1 MDSFMINDG
10 TLVSSQILTIGAINA
25 ALVFGL
31 LTLYRFYGEA
41 PLFLRGVWWHGLVA
55 RLAMALL
62 AGGFAMLASVT
73 AYDYGKT
80 TLLVVNAGLLT
91 LWYLE
96 LAMILRQAVLSDLF
110 DGDLPAEITLFIAFV
125 LAINGGYFTLMFIA
139 AIFSCPRV
147 LSLKM

>member
-1 MDSFMINDG
+1 MINDG

-41 PLFLRGVWWHGLVA
+41 PLFLRGVWWHGLLA

-62 AGGFAMLASVT
+62 AGGFAMLASIT

-96 LAMILRQAVLSDLF
+96 LAMILASGSFLTCLMVTCLLRLHFLSPLCWRSMAVILRLCSLRRF
-110 DGDLPAEITLFIAFV
+110 SAPAGSEPHDV
-125 LAINGGYFTLMFIA
+125 KG
-139 AIFSCPRV
+139 
-147 LSLKM
+147 